1 MVDQKSRPVRSS
13 TQQAAD
19 EEEGVFV
26 NNEKPQ
32 TVDTTKRGGF
42 VQPVSE
48 EVMTAEFIPLYIV
61 GSLCQAGA
69 RPGCPATTRRAG
81 LFLTISAVTQLYAI
95 FALLNGSKNRGL
107 PKRNRAIHLIAKSRA
122 ALAMMLLWKTWGTT
136 DTIHP
141 PTPTQQVN
149 NLSFLLIFAMSSGP
163 DPTMGLCLTYV
174 LFSLAL
180 GPYTST
186 YYVPPTPLESALP
199 EPSSRAEAILH
210 QVKAR
215 IPIGVKDGGWHDTF
229 AWLSQRAVHPSTDDE
244 DEEEEWIDDEEE
256 YEDGSEEYEMRGG
269 PVGEGEER
277 HERSGG
283 PQEDV
288 LLLYHEPFDLPD
300 QPKQPGRPNFV
311 LVVDPPTPNREA
323 TRTPSVE

>member
-1 MVDQKSRPVRSS
+1 M
-13 TQQAAD
+13 
-19 EEEGVFV
+19 
-26 NNEKPQ
+26 
-32 TVDTTKRGGF
+32 
-42 VQPVSE
+42 
-48 EVMTAEFIPLYIV
+48 
-61 GSLCQAGA
+61 
-69 RPGCPATTRRAG
+69 
-81 LFLTISAVTQLYAI
+81 
-95 FALLNGSKNRGL
+95 
-107 PKRNRAIHLIAKSRA
+107 
-122 ALAMMLLWKTWGTT
+122 
-136 DTIHP
+136 
-141 PTPTQQVN
+141 
-149 NLSFLLIFAMSSGP
+149 
-163 DPTMGLCLTYV
+163 
-174 LFSLAL
+174 
-180 GPYTST
+180 
-186 YYVPPTPLESALP
+186 
-199 EPSSRAEAILH
+199 
-210 QVKAR
+210 KAR

-229 AWLSQRAVHPSTDDE
+229 AWSAFIVFFVVIVDWLLARHARSRRAAVRLASQSQALNSFVFPSPNCTQAQPARRPPIYEASDDE